1 MFSASK
7 TGATGGYQIPN
18 SLRFRSSASAY
29 LNRTPAS
36 ASNRTTWTWSAWVKR
51 GALGGGPYQLFAA
64 RTGASATYT
73 LLYIN
78 NDNLIFA
85 DSGGAG
91 LVSTAV
97 YRDPSS
103 WYHIICAVDTTQS
116 TASNRVSF
124 YVNGQQITSFS
135 SSTYP
140 TQNATLN
147 INSTADHFIGQQ
159 VSLQYFDG
167 YMAEI
172 NFINGQALT
181 PSSFGSFNAITGVWQ
196 PARYSGTY
204 GTNGFYLKFNNG
216 TSTTTLG
223 YDTSGN
229 GNNWTTNN
237 ISLTAGST
245 YDWMLDSPT
254 PFIGSS
260 YGVGNYAVLS
270 PITPSIT
277 TTYAPTSG
285 NLNVTLASQGQ
296 AISTIAATSGKWYA
310 ELVMSSG
317 TVSTDT
323 GFGFQ
328 PPTTYSATFCA
339 GASSLGYVYFA
350 DGRKGYNGT
359 YTTYGNTW
367 TLNDVIGVALDLDN
381 GKVYWS
387 KNGTWQASGDPV
399 AGTNAAYTGVSG
411 TFAFVIRNGN
421 SATDNKAFS
430 INFGQRPFAYTP
442 PSGFKSLCTQ
452 NLPAPTIANGAKY
465 MAATTYTGTGSS
477 LSISNAVNS
486 VSFQPD
492 FVWIKNR
499 GNTTSHVLQDSIRGA
514 GKSLFSNATAAE
526 SGNTGDLISSFNAS
540 GFTVNDTYLGGS
552 GGGGTDGSGYT
563 YIGWQWKAGGTAV
576 SNTSGTITSSV
587 SANTT
592 AGFSVVTYTGTG
604 ANATVGH
611 GLGVAPSMVVF
622 KVRSTTNSW
631 LVYHVSVGATAYLLL
646 DSTAASTTSALAF
659 NNTAPTS
666 SVFTISTG
674 NAVNQSAQTYVA
686 YCFTAIAGY
695 SAFGSYT
702 GNGSTDG
709 PFVYC
714 GFRPRF
720 VMVKR
725 TDAADSWGI
734 FDSSRDTY
742 NAENA
747 LLRAESANAEASL
760 TSLVGNPFGD
770 FLSNGFKVRNTS
782 TLDNTS
788 GGTYIYAAFAEN
800 PFQNSLAR

>member
-29 LNRTPAS
+29 LNRTPSVAG
-36 ASNRTTWTWSAWVKR
+36 NRTTWTWSGWVKR
-51 GALGGGPYQLFAA
+51 GTINASANMQLFAA
-64 RTGASATYT
+64 SGSTYDNAIQYTGGGTNDV
-73 LLYIN
+73 LRVQFDGN
-78 NDNLIFA
+78 NA
-85 DSGGAG
+85 GYVPTSGF
-91 LVSTAV
+91 
-97 YRDPSS
+97 YRDPSA
-103 WYHIICAVDTTQS
+103 WYHIVVAVDTTQA
-116 TASNRVSF
+116 TASNRVKM
-124 YVNGQQITSFS
+124 YVNGIEVVYGSAS
-135 SSTYP
+135 YP
-140 TQNATLN
+140 TQNYSTLF
-147 INSTADHFIGQQ
+147 NSTNAHNVGR
-159 VSLQYFDG
+159 SPTGSNQYFDG

-172 NFINGQALT
+172 NFIDGQALT

-260 YGVGNYAVLS
+260 YGVGNYCTLNPLQNGA
-270 PITPSIT
+270 T
-277 TTYAPTSG
+277 TTLSSANMIVSDSGTNGTCATSTFFVSSG
-285 NLNVTLASQGQ
+285 LWYWEVTLGSAFTYVGMSTLDASRNSGTYLGFLSGQ
-296 AISTIAATSGKWYA
+296 FMYNPAATSSAWIDGVIYNY
-310 ELVMSSG
+310 
-317 TVSTDT
+317 STAST
-323 GFGFQ
+323 
-328 PPTTYSATFCA
+328 ATA
-339 GASSLGYVYFA
+339 
-350 DGRKGYNGT
+350 
-359 YTTYGNTW
+359 
-367 TLNDVIGVALDLDN
+367 NDVIGVAVN
-381 GKVYWS
+381 FTANTVVFY
-387 KNGTWQASGDPV
+387 KNG
-399 AGTNAAYTGVSG
+399 VSMG
-411 TFAFVIRNGN
+411 TFGSSFLAGRAWTPAFKSNVT
-421 SATDNKAFS
+421 STTAYF
-430 INFGQRPFAYTP
+430 NFGQRPFSYTP
-442 PSGFKSLCTQ
+442 PTGYKSLCTQ
-452 NLPAPTIANGAKY
+452 NLPAPAIANGAKH
-465 MAATTYTGTGSS
+465 MAATLWTGTNANQ
-477 LSISNAVNS
+477 SISNSVNS

-492 FVWIKNR
+492 FVWVKSR
-499 GNTTSHVLQDSIRGA
+499 SGAFDHALLDSIRGVTKGLA
-514 GKSLFSNATAAE
+514 SNSTAAE
-526 SGNTGDLISSFNAS
+526 TTSLSGYDLTAFNAN
-540 GFTVNDTYLGGS
+540 GFTLGPANIVYVNNN
-552 GGGGTDGSGYT
+552 GYT
-563 YIGWQWKAGGTAV
+563 YVGWQWKAGGTAV

-646 DSTAASTTSALAF
+646 DSTATPTTSALAF

-686 YCFTAIAGY
+686 YCFAAIAGY

-709 PFVYC
+709 PFIYC
-714 GFRPRF
+714 GFRPRY
-720 VMVKR
+720 VLTKR
-725 TDAADSWGI
+725 TAATGNWQISDTSRTPSNVVGQFLQANLSSADATATEYDI
-734 FDSSRDTY
+734 
-742 NAENA
+742 
-747 LLRAESANAEASL
+747 
-760 TSLVGNPFGD
+760 
-770 FLSNGFKVRNTS
+770 LSNGFKLRS
-782 TLDNTS
+782 TDGDFNAS
-788 GGTYIYAAFAEN
+788 GETFIFAAFAEN